1 MNKKDILELKRRLTK
16 DGCTITQMCGCYV
29 NSEKSKISLISVK
42 NFLNMDDEEFYK
54 YLDIAKKT
62 LSGILWIVCLT
73 ELSILMTILGTI

>member
-42 NFLNMDDEEFYK
+42 NFLNMMRSF
-54 YLDIAKKT
+54 INT
-62 LSGILWIVCLT
+62 
-73 ELSILMTILGTI
+73 

>member
-62 LSGILWIVCLT
+62 LSGKIAIT
-73 ELSILMTILGTI
+73 